1 MKARQFQL
9 ELHEV
14 TILSIEHLKLCL
26 FEFSYQAGI
35 LTLLFGK
42 RGVISALVGIYLL
55 LRKHDRNSSFSN
67 ISNLKLGIKLGQ

>member
-9 ELHEV
+9 ELHGV
-14 TILSIEHLKLCL
+14 TVLSIEHLKLCL

-42 RGVISALVGIYLL
+42 RGVVAALVSIDLL
-55 LRKHDRNSSFSN
+55 LREHDRNSRFLH
-67 ISNLKLGIKLGQ
+67 ISNLQLGIKLGL